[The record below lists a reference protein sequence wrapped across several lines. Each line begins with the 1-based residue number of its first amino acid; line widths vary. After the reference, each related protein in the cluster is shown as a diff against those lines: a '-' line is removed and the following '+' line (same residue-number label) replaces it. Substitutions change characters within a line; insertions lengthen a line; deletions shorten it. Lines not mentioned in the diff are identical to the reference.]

1 MSADA
6 CGVNIYPYT
15 FSIVE
20 KRVKSINPRGYGRL
34 LCFMLVTKDL
44 AEKFPFQ
51 ILIPPA
57 LFGPKMA
64 IAPAI

>member
-15 FSIVE
+15 YIIVE
-20 KRVKSINPRGYGRL
+20 KGFIPIGYGRL
-34 LCFMLVTKDL
+34 RWFMLVTKDF
-44 AEKFPFQ
+44 AEKFSFQ

-64 IAPAI
+64 LAIAPAI